1 MVSNDLRKAVLE
13 RRGEY
18 QSFLNETASTAA
30 EMDQELQRMVHDE
43 SAARALAN
51 KATGSGNS
59 EVANVYGERADE
71 LKIQMERIA
80 LKAVA
85 LRTRGQNNNDGIYAS
100 KEEGKSAS
108 SSSPLLQ
115 DVLDSSDKD
124 PNDPQ
129 WLTFAAHNLKLETS
143 SNIMAT
149 EVQIRKMK
157 LTLNVCQRSLET
169 ATKDGCK
176 KERIALN
183 KARAALLVA
192 QARLYSIEGVY
203 NHGIVGTTSEREQ
216 KLSIEKDSVVQA
228 SMRMDDQR
236 MDALDALNAT
246 QKEVKQLQHQL
257 VNEQDQRTYADGVA
271 QQMEKEMNAT
281 ETSYVRVAI
290 KFIKSL
296 DVDTKES
303 KDKFDELCIIA
314 LAEAFNTTTERIKID
329 GMEELKEDLM
339 SSSNVQR
346 RLRLRRR
353 RRRRLSS
360 YLRTAQDVVVKKDS
374 SPPHVLVH
382 VRVIADELTVDV
394 VKKSIENALMNGELE
409 KFLQKEGVGSG
420 ASIVGDVTTVVRER
434 LNLRRR

>member
-1 MVSNDLRKAVLE
+1 M
-13 RRGEY
+13 G
-18 QSFLNETASTAA
+18 
-30 EMDQELQRMVHDE
+30 
-43 SAARALAN
+43 
-51 KATGSGNS
+51 
-59 EVANVYGERADE
+59 
-71 LKIQMERIA
+71 
-80 LKAVA
+80 
-85 LRTRGQNNNDGIYAS
+85 
-100 KEEGKSAS
+100 
-108 SSSPLLQ
+108 
-115 DVLDSSDKD
+115 
-124 PNDPQ
+124 
-129 WLTFAAHNLKLETS
+129 
-143 SNIMAT
+143 
-149 EVQIRKMK
+149 
-157 LTLNVCQRSLET
+157 

-257 VNEQDQRTYADGVA
+257 VNDQDQRTYADGVA

-346 RLRLRRR
+346 ELKEDLMSSSNVQRRLRL
-353 RRRRLSS
+353 
-360 YLRTAQDVVVKKDS
+360 
-374 SPPHVLVH
+374 
-382 VRVIADELTVDV
+382 
-394 VKKSIENALMNGELE
+394 
-409 KFLQKEGVGSG
+409 
-420 ASIVGDVTTVVRER
+420 
-434 LNLRRR
+434 